1 MAIATHTPASERQW
15 YIVGGWQEYE
25 GEGRANLLRIVAIG
39 AFYTVQ
45 LVQFYV
51 IGRADPALLKF
62 HQSATALAVAWSM
75 VALLVLLCLRR
86 QIFPAALKYGST
98 ACDIVLLTALAWLAG
113 GATSSITR
121 VFFLLI
127 ALSALRFNLGLVWFS
142 TLGCML
148 GYEALV
154 GMSDKTWFDAQH
166 AIPPVE
172 NLIVLLSLGLTGI
185 VLGQVIRRV
194 RSLADDYAARLAR
207 VRGAK

>member
-15 YIVGGWQEYE
+15 YIVGRWQEYE

-121 VFFLLI
+121 AFFLLI

-194 RSLADDYAARLAR
+194 RSLADDYASRLAR

>member
-15 YIVGGWQEYE
+15 YIVGRWQEYE